1 MRQSAYSTENQ
12 KVNRASILNKMAIYS
27 IRDLEKLTGIK
38 AHTIRIW
45 EQRYGLVVPART
57 DTNIRYYTDEN
68 LRMLFNIALLNRHG
82 YKISKL
88 AQMTPEDVATRVADI
103 AKNNGS
109 QNTQIDALTLAM
121 IDLDEATFDR
131 IFFTYTMEHGF
142 ERTIVELVYPF
153 LDKLNVLWLTSSV
166 SPAHE
171 KFIGHLIR
179 RKMMCA
185 IDSEQAEIS
194 RDAATF
200 VLYLPD
206 DESQELTLLFMHY
219 LLRRRRQR
227 VVYLG
232 YRISLS
238 DLADACQ
245 SLRPDYVF
253 TILQEPIPRQP
264 IQGYVDAA
272 AQATNPGQLLLTGAQ
287 LFVNPVKLPPNAKLL
302 SGLHDTVQFLDS
314 LEVMHLGGKSPAVG
328 DAPSSASS
336 PM

>member
-1 MRQSAYSTENQ
+1 
-12 KVNRASILNKMAIYS
+12 MAIYS

-68 LRMLFNIALLNRHG
+68 LRLLFNIALLNRHG

-88 AQMTPEDVATRVADI
+88 AKMTPEEIAGRVADI
-103 AKNNGS
+103 SETNSG

-131 IFFTYTMEHGF
+131 IFSAYTLENGF
-142 ERTIVELVYPF
+142 ERTMVELVYPF
-153 LDKLNVLWLTSSV
+153 LDKLNVLWLTNSV

-179 RKMMCA
+179 RKLIAA
-185 IDSEQAEIS
+185 IDNEPVETS

-200 VLYLPD
+200 LLYLPE

-219 LLRRRRQR
+219 LLRNRHQR
-227 VVYLG
+227 VIYLG
-232 YRISLS
+232 HRISLN
-238 DLADACQ
+238 DLEDACQ
-245 SLRPDYVF
+245 PLRPDYVF
-253 TILQEPIPRQP
+253 TIIQEPIPRQP
-264 IQGYVDAA
+264 IQAYVEAA
-272 AQATNPGQLLLTGAQ
+272 AGIISPSQLLLTGAQ
-287 LFVNPVKLPPNAKLL
+287 LFVNPVKLPPNARLL
-302 SGLHDTVQFLDS
+302 NGLQDTIQFLDNLRLRQLNS
-314 LEVMHLGGKSPAVG
+314 KTTSVG
-328 DAPSSASS
+328 DVQSSAGSA
-336 PM
+336 M

>member
-1 MRQSAYSTENQ
+1 
-12 KVNRASILNKMAIYS
+12 MAIYS

-45 EQRYGLVVPART
+45 EQRYGMVKPART

-68 LRMLFNIALLNRHG
+68 LRLLFNIALLNRHG

-88 AQMTPEDVATRVADI
+88 AQMSADEIAHRVADI
-103 AKNNGS
+103 AQNNGS

-131 IFFTYTMEHGF
+131 IFSTYTSEHGF
-142 ERTIVELVYPF
+142 EQTMVDLVYPF
-153 LDKLNVLWLTSSV
+153 LDKLNVLWLTNSV

-179 RKMMCA
+179 RKLMCA
-185 IDSEQAEIS
+185 IDKETAEPA

-200 VLYLPD
+200 LLYLPD

-219 LLRRRRQR
+219 LLRNRRQR

-232 YRISLS
+232 HRISLS
-238 DLADACQ
+238 DLEDACQ
-245 SLRPDYVF
+245 PLRPDFVF

-264 IQGYVDAA
+264 IQGYLDAA
-272 AQATNPGQLLLTGAQ
+272 AQVANPSQLLLTGAQ
-287 LFVNPVKLPPNAKLL
+287 LFVNPIKLPPNARVLN
-302 SGLHDTVQFLDS
+302 GLQDTIQFLDS
-314 LEVMHLGGKSPAVG
+314 LKLRQRGKTSAMG
-328 DAPSSASS
+328 DMQTLIGSA
-336 PM
+336 M

>member
-1 MRQSAYSTENQ
+1 
-12 KVNRASILNKMAIYS
+12 MAIYS

-68 LRMLFNIALLNRHG
+68 LRLLFNIALLNRHG

-88 AQMTPEDVATRVADI
+88 AKMTPEEIAGRVADI
-103 AKNNGS
+103 SETNGG

-131 IFFTYTMEHGF
+131 IFSAYTLENGF
-142 ERTIVELVYPF
+142 ERTMVELVYPF
-153 LDKLNVLWLTSSV
+153 LDKLNVLWLTNSV

-179 RKMMCA
+179 RKLIAA
-185 IDSEQAEIS
+185 IDNEPVETS

-200 VLYLPD
+200 LLYLPE

-219 LLRRRRQR
+219 LLRNRHQR
-227 VVYLG
+227 VIYLG
-232 YRISLS
+232 HRISLN
-238 DLADACQ
+238 DLEDACQ
-245 SLRPDYVF
+245 PLRPDYVF
-253 TILQEPIPRQP
+253 TIIQEPIPRQP
-264 IQGYVDAA
+264 IQAYVEAA
-272 AQATNPGQLLLTGAQ
+272 AGIVSPSQLLLTGAQ
-287 LFVNPVKLPPNAKLL
+287 LFVNPVKLPPNARVLN
-302 SGLHDTVQFLDS
+302 GLQDTIQFLDNLRLRQLNS
-314 LEVMHLGGKSPAVG
+314 KTTSVG
-328 DAPSSASS
+328 DVQSSAGSA
-336 PM
+336 M